1 MEREEENYS
10 NENEILNRT
19 SSTSNDGIIN
29 NQNPIRRAQNTNSN
43 INLVPSS
50 PLNLGSQNP
59 PETIFSSIK
68 KNFRKIL
75 ILFLIFTAFVIYSH
89 HKTQQ
94 DNHAELNLLDSTADA
109 LSYYIGHKINSALED
124 IDYLV
129 YNQRSSS
136 FYEDKYRE
144 LQELEYIITQREERD
159 EEEVENLQSN
169 SNISLT
175 NNPNLTKVELDTQ
188 IINDSHPQGQS
199 SPSAKP
205 SLYDYKYNL
214 VYEFIKNITFFAYK
228 GKWTDLKLENNIF
241 ENIMGQAE
249 VEISKNYSYPF
260 RNNYISNIESIDALY
275 LTAFIKDGY
284 YRDNYL
290 NINMS
295 LALPQNFSYS
305 LYSKLQEKNEKD
317 LKYGQTPADSKINL
331 SYQNISIKFFTGE
344 IFGEYN
350 VTLCNKSNVDIEFL
364 KSDKIFKKS
373 FDNQMVVEYPQLKIQ
388 IRDDSCK
395 FSLDMILEAN
405 ETGDYEERI
414 WNYSLVMTT
423 ISIVEIYLTLKL
435 LYDVS
440 DNDQVGKN
448 ICLITLAMNI
458 MWNSFICTIHFY
470 LSITNEDF
478 SYEYGTP
485 SMTYFLLFSIF
496 ELRLIFFVWRA
507 RNHHL
512 AYTDM
517 NLYRKKL
524 LRFYSA
530 FYIFLFIGLLTIR
543 YVFSNFWT
551 CYLFFGSTWFFQI
564 IHSIVNGTKP
574 PYSMNYIL
582 IVTIGKLFAPLY
594 IKACPYNI
602 FELKPA
608 FWKMFAIT
616 VTLAVQVRN
625 IFNLIKPFLIPYF
638 LNFLF

>member
-19 SSTSNDGIIN
+19 SSTSNDGIIFT
-29 NQNPIRRAQNTNSN
+29 QNPILTAQSTSAN
-43 INLVPSS
+43 INSIHPTGAVGSN
-50 PLNLGSQNP
+50 PLNLESQNS
-59 PETIFSSIK
+59 PETIFSIIQ
-68 KNFRKIL
+68 KNIRKL
-75 ILFLIFTAFVIYSH
+75 FILFLIFAAFLIYSH

-94 DNHAELNLLDSTADA
+94 ENHAEINLLESSAEA
-109 LSYYIGHKINSALED
+109 ISYYIGNRLNSALED
-124 IDYLV
+124 IDFLV

-136 FYEDKYRE
+136 FYVDKYRE
-144 LQELEYIITQREERD
+144 LQELEYILTQREERD
-159 EEEVENLQSN
+159 QEAIESSESNTYSNTNLSLISN
-169 SNISLT
+169 QNLSSNNFSQAQ
-175 NNPNLTKVELDTQ
+175 NP
-188 IINDSHPQGQS
+188 
-199 SPSAKP
+199 SPSSSKP
-205 SLYDYKYNL
+205 ALYDFKYNL
-214 VYEFIKNITFFAYK
+214 LYEFIKNITFFAYK

-295 LALPQNFSYS
+295 LALPQNFSYT
-305 LYSKLQEKNEKD
+305 LYNKLQEKNEKE
-317 LKYGQTPADSKINL
+317 LKYGETPPESKINL
-331 SYQNISIKFFTGE
+331 SYQNISLKFFTGE
-344 IFGEYN
+344 IFEEYN
-350 VTLCNKSNVDIEFL
+350 VTYCNESNVDIEFL

-373 FDNQMVVEYPQLKIQ
+373 FDNQMVVEYPKLKIQ

-405 ETGDYEERI
+405 ETDDYEERI

-458 MWNSFICTIHFY
+458 MWNSFICTVHFY

-507 RNHHL
+507 RNHHI

-517 NLYRKKL
+517 NLYRRRL

-551 CYLFFGSTWFFQI
+551 SYLFFASTWFFQI
-564 IHSIVNGTKP
+564 IHSIINGTKP
-574 PYSMNYIL
+574 PYSMTYVL

-608 FWKMFAIT
+608 FWKMFAISA
-616 VTLAVQVRN
+616 TLGIQV
-625 IFNLIKPFLIPYF
+625 IKEKF
-638 LNFLF
+638 